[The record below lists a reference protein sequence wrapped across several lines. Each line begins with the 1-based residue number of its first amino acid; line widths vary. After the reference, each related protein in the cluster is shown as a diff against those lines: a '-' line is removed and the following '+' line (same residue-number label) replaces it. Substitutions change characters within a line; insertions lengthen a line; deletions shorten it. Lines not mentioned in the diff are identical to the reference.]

1 MTVSACPKER
11 RPSRL
16 KERGSGEGG
25 GQRGGRAR
33 VKREAFGARE
43 SERPRPPDRG
53 GGAERSHFSLARPL
67 PRGRRFAPREHART
81 DRKGGVRRGGEG
93 RARRAQDPTSALGG
107 RYEQER
113 DTLGHNRFQ
122 FWELF
127 RGAQICVCSYL
138 FE

>member
-1 MTVSACPKER
+1 M
-11 RPSRL
+11 
-16 KERGSGEGG
+16 GG
-25 GQRGGRAR
+25 GAR
-33 VKREAFGARE
+33 VKREAFRARE

-53 GGAERSHFSLARPL
+53 GGAKRSDFHSPVPRPAAAALPQGNTPAPTERVGS
-67 PRGRRFAPREHART
+67 G
-81 DRKGGVRRGGEG
+81 DGGEV
-93 RARRAQDPTSALGG
+93 RARRAQDPTGALGG